1 MEAFGVCSF
10 MLHCIFGCIVAFCH
24 YFPTASLVF
33 AILTLV
39 GALTLTLYF
48 LFGDVEGRE
57 QIKIK
62 LNGGMMP
69 KKANSSDA
77 AYDVYAPEDVLIDKS
92 RILINLGFSLQM
104 PHGMGA
110 FIRARSGYLK
120 NGIYAVEEFTD
131 GRKDEIFIDSFTPT
145 GLIDC
150 GYRGNLGVIAITW
163 NLYCHLNTK
172 RIYIPKGTRIAQMQF
187 VAVPDTELVESDEL
201 DMTDDRGGGFGHTN
215 K

>member
-1 MEAFGVCSF
+1 MI
-10 MLHCIFGCIVAFCH
+10 M
-24 YFPTASLVF
+24 
-33 AILTLV
+33 
-39 GALTLTLYF
+39 
-48 LFGDVEGRE
+48 E

-69 KKANSSDA
+69 KKATPFDA
-77 AYDVYAPEDVLIDKS
+77 AYDVYVPCDFEVGEGRQLID
-92 RILINLGFSLQM
+92 LGFALEM

-110 FIRARSGYLK
+110 FIRARSGFLK
-120 NGIYAVEEFTD
+120 SGIEAVEETD
-131 GRKDEIFIDSFTPT
+131 DGEKYRIRIDAFTPT

-150 GYRGNLGVIAITW
+150 GYRGNLGVVCITRSLSRLR
-163 NLYCHLNTK
+163 NSK

-187 VAVPDTELVESDEL
+187 VAVPDTELVESDKL